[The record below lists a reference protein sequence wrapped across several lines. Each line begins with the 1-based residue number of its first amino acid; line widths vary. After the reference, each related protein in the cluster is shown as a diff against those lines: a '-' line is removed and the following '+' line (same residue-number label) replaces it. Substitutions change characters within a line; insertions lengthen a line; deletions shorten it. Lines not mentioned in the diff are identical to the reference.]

1 MSEEIIKAEEKA
13 KEPTENSAEKTEDKK
28 AEASLKASVKAINLK
43 EIFSFT
49 ATNKDTAFAAVF
61 IVGTFIGVSW
71 GLSGGFRLGFSLA
84 HIAAFAAGSIYFAK
98 KGTKPGAYGIVCG
111 VLSLLSA
118 VPCAVTSDF
127 TVRAFSVIAA
137 VALEWVWFASL
148 SGKEKTSGDLG
159 LVELLLGC
167 FFHGISDMPASLKT
181 IVKGEGSENKKAVK
195 GIAGVLCAI
204 PVLCIVIPLLVKSDA
219 AFEGL
224 VSSFIP
230 EPASL
235 VGELI
240 ATVFIAPF
248 IIGFAFSLRYRKK
261 TALSFRTPKGIDTA
275 FLSAFFGVLSL
286 CYLVYL
292 FSQTAY
298 FFSAFSGLLPE
309 GYKFTFA
316 DYARRG
322 FFELCY
328 IAGINL
334 VLIFLMIILAKKKD
348 EKLPAVLKGFGCFI
362 GVFTLAVIATA
373 LSKMV
378 MYIDNYGMT
387 VLRIG
392 TSSFMVFMAVVFAAV
407 IIRCF
412 TDKVKI
418 LQTALITA
426 SVIIIA
432 LGAVNIKAVSAKYNY
447 NAYVSGK
454 LKTIDTE
461 YLSSLGEEGVPY
473 LIKLLDDKDNSDMAK
488 INLYNTVID
497 LYGIGEC
504 EKCDYVPGE
513 KYYPR
518 FTQSGVSRK
527 IAYSEL
533 DKLFEKDKLIFADIF
548 ELESK
553 YYDDDD
559 LFEW

>member
-1 MSEEIIKAEEKA
+1 MSEEIIKKEIEAEKPAEKA
-13 KEPTENSAEKTEDKK
+13 EDKK
-28 AEASLKASVKAINLK
+28 AEAPVTAKPVKEKL
-43 EIFSFT
+43 SFT
-49 ATNKDTAFAAVF
+49 ADNKDTVFAAVF
-61 IVGTFIGVSW
+61 IIGTFIGFSW
-71 GLSGGFRLGFSLA
+71 GLCDGFRLGFSIS
-84 HIAAFAAGSIYFAK
+84 HIAAFIAGSIYFAK
-98 KGTKPGAYGIVCG
+98 KETHPGIFGCVCG
-111 VLSLLSA
+111 LLSLLSA
-118 VPCAVTSDF
+118 VPCAVTSDY
-127 TVRAFSVIAA
+127 TVRILSVLAA

-148 SGKEKTSGDLG
+148 SGKGKTNGDLG
-159 LVELLLGC
+159 LAELLLGC
-167 FFHGISDMPASLKT
+167 FSHGVTDMPASLKT

-195 GIAGVLCAI
+195 GIAGVLCSI
-204 PVLCIVIPLLVKSDA
+204 PVLCIVIPLLAESDA

-230 EPASL
+230 DPSSL

-248 IIGFAFSLRYRKK
+248 IIGFAVSLKHRKK
-261 TALSFRTPKGIDTA
+261 TAFDFRKPKGIDTA

-309 GYKFTFA
+309 GYKLTFA

-334 VLIFLMIILAKKKD
+334 VLIFLMIILAKKKN
-348 EKLPAVLKGFGCFI
+348 EKLPAVLKVFGCFI
-362 GVFTLAVIATA
+362 GVFTLAIIATA
-373 LSKMV
+373 ISKMV

-387 VLRIG
+387 VLRLG
-392 TSSFMVFMAVVFAAV
+392 TSAFMIFMAVVFIAV

-418 LQTALITA
+418 LHTALITA
-426 SVIIIA
+426 SVILIA
-432 LGAVNIKAVSAKYNY
+432 LGAVDIRAVAAKYNY
-447 NAYVSGK
+447 NAYITGK
-454 LKTIDTE
+454 LKAIDTE
-461 YLSSLGEEGVPY
+461 YLYSLGEEGVPY
-473 LIKLLDDKDNSDMAK
+473 LIKLLDDKDYSDHAK
-488 INLYNTVID
+488 VNLYDVVLD
-497 LYGIGEC
+497 LYDIGES
-504 EKCDYVPGE
+504 EKYDYVPGD
-513 KYYPR
+513 KSYPG

-527 IAYSEL
+527 IAYREL
-533 DKLFEKDKLIFADIF
+533 DKLFEKDKLIFGNIF
-548 ELESK
+548 ELQSK
-553 YYDDDD
+553 FYDDD